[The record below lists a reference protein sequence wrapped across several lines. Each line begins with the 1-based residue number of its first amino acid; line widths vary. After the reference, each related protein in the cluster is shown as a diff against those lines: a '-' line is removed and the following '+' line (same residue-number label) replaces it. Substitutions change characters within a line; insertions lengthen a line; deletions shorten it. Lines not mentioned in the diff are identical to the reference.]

1 MTCSSSTTSI
11 TRRAA
16 AALVALALS
25 GLALPG
31 PVHGDVPADL
41 LAKARAALAKRDG
54 IAAEA
59 PLRAAMRQGATTDD
73 VRAELGAALLLQGD
87 RREARK
93 VLYGGDFRPDSAAHG
108 WQLRGRIELIEGRL
122 AAAGQAFDQAY
133 RLDPGN
139 ASLWV
144 DIARLRFSGGEQA
157 QAIEAAERA
166 VKLDPKD
173 PRALELRGL
182 LVREQFG
189 LQAALPWFEAGLRV
203 APDDIGLLGEY
214 AATLGDMGQYR
225 AMLVVCRKLAKV
237 DPGNVRALYLQAVL
251 AARAGQTNLARK
263 ILLQTGTAL
272 RDMPAAMLLNGILEY
287 RAGNAN
293 LAVGHFDRL
302 LRMQP
307 DNLQVR
313 MLMVRALERQGLH
326 QQASE
331 IAAGWARQNF
341 APPYLLTLAAEAE
354 AGLGRKAAASALLGR
369 AQAGGPRD
377 AVPISAGQPLPVLAL
392 AYGDAPNF
400 AANAVP
406 YIRGLL
412 EGGNAGQA
420 TAVADRL
427 RLANPGAAEAWL
439 LAGDARLM
447 AGDRA
452 GALDQYGRA
461 AMIRFNLPTLQRIDH
476 VMRLLGKPAEANAMV
491 ARYLRQNPC
500 SPQALKL
507 LSAGRASIGDS
518 DRARIIESALVERG
532 LRNRS

>member
-1 MTCSSSTTSI
+1 MTCSSSTISI
-11 TRRAA
+11 ARIAA
-16 AALVALALS
+16 AALMALAL
-25 GLALPG
+25 GG
-31 PVHGDVPADL
+31 PVRGDVPADL
-41 LAKARAALAKRDG
+41 LAKARAAIAKRDG

-59 PLRAAMRQGATTDD
+59 PLRAALQQGATADD
-73 VRAELGAALLLQGD
+73 VRAELGEALLLQGD
-87 RREARK
+87 RREARR
-93 VLYGGDFRPDSAAHG
+93 VLYGGNFRPENAAHG
-108 WQLRGRIELIEGRL
+108 WQLRGRIEMVEGRL
-122 AAAGQAFDQAY
+122 AAAGAAFDQSWRIAP
-133 RLDPGN
+133 DN

-144 DIARLRFSGGEQA
+144 DIGRLRFSGGEQA

-166 VKLDPKD
+166 VKLDPKN

-203 APDDIGLLGEY
+203 APEDVGLLGEY

-251 AARAGQTNLARK
+251 AARSGQTDLARK

-272 RDMPAAMLLNGILEY
+272 RDMPAAMLLNGILEF

-302 LRMQP
+302 LRVQP
-307 DNLQVR
+307 DNLQAR
-313 MLMVRALERQGLH
+313 LLMVRALERQRLH

-331 IAAGWARQNF
+331 VASSWAKQNF
-341 APPYLLTLAAEAE
+341 APPYLLALAGNAE
-354 AGLGRKAAASALLGR
+354 AGLGNKIAATAFRQRVTVTG
-369 AQAGGPRD
+369 QRD
-377 AVPISAGQPLPVLAL
+377 AMVISASQPLPVLAL

-406 YIRGLL
+406 YIRGLI
-412 EGGNAGQA
+412 ESGNAGQA
-420 TAVADRL
+420 VAVADRL

-447 AGDRA
+447 AGDRV

-461 AMIRFNLPTLQRIDH
+461 AFIRFNLPTLQRIDYALRA
-476 VMRLLGKPAEANAMV
+476 VGKPLEANSV
-491 ARYLRQNPC
+491 LARYLRQNPG

-507 LSAGRASIGDS
+507 LSSGRGAFGDS
-518 DRARIIESALVERG
+518 AGEAAIESILRQRA
-532 LRNRS
+532 LRNPS

>member
-1 MTCSSSTTSI
+1 MTCSSSTTFI
-11 TRRAA
+11 TRLAA
-16 AALVALALS
+16 AALAALALS
-25 GLALPG
+25 G
-31 PVHGDVPADL
+31 PVRGDVPADL
-41 LAKARAALAKRDG
+41 LAKAQTALAKRDG

-59 PLRAAMRQGATTDD
+59 PLRAAMRQGASIDD
-73 VRAELGAALLLQGD
+73 VRVELGEALLLQGD

-93 VLYGGDFRPDSAAHG
+93 VLYGGDFRAGSSAHG

-122 AAAGQAFDQAY
+122 AAAGQAFDQSF
-133 RLDPGN
+133 RLAPDN

-189 LQAALPWFEAGLRV
+189 MQAALPWFEAGLRV
-203 APDDIGLLGEY
+203 APDDVGLLGEY

-225 AMLVVCRKLAKV
+225 AMLVVCRKLAKL

-272 RDMPAAMLLNGILEY
+272 RDMPAAILLNGILEY

-307 DNLQVR
+307 DNLQAR

-331 IAAGWARQNF
+331 MAAGWVRQGF
-341 APPYLLTLAAEAE
+341 APPYLLTLAADIE
-354 AGLGRKAAASALLGR
+354 AGLGRKASAEAFRQR
-369 AQAGGPRD
+369 AQAVGQRPGL
-377 AVPISAGQPLPVLAL
+377 PIAAGQALPVLAL

-406 YIRGLL
+406 YIRGLI

-420 TAVADRL
+420 VAVADRL

-447 AGDRA
+447 AGERVA
-452 GALDQYGRA
+452 ALDQYGRA
-461 AMIRFNLPTLQRIDH
+461 ALIRFNLPTLQRIDH
-476 VMRLLGKPAEANAMV
+476 VLRLLGKPAEANAMV
-491 ARYLRQNPC
+491 ARYLRQNPG

-507 LSAGRASIGDS
+507 LSAGRAAIGDS
-518 DRARIIESALVERG
+518 DGAGQIESVLAGRG
-532 LRNRS
+532 LRNSS

>member
-1 MTCSSSTTSI
+1 MTCSSNTISI
-11 TRRAA
+11 TRLGT
-16 AALVALALS
+16 AALAVLLLA
-25 GLALPG
+25 A
-31 PVHGDVPADL
+31 PVRGDVPDDL
-41 LAKARAALAKRDG
+41 LAKAQAALAKGDG

-59 PLRAAMRQGATTDD
+59 PLRAAMRQGASEDE
-73 VRAELGAALLLQGD
+73 VRAELGEALLLQGD

-93 VLYGGDFRPDSAAHG
+93 VLYGGDFRQDSAAHG

-122 AAAGQAFDQAY
+122 LAAGQAFDQSYHLAP
-133 RLDPGN
+133 DN

-166 VKLDPKD
+166 VKLDSKD

-203 APDDIGLLGEY
+203 APDDVGLLGEY

-272 RDMPAAMLLNGILEY
+272 RDMPAAILLNGILEY

-302 LRMQP
+302 LRIQP
-307 DNLQVR
+307 DNLQAR
-313 MLMVRALERQGLH
+313 MLMVRALERQALH
-326 QQASE
+326 AQA
-331 IAAGWARQNF
+331 ADMADAWARQAF
-341 APPYLLTLAAEAE
+341 APPYLLALAGDAH
-354 AGLGRKAAASALLGR
+354 AGLGQRAEAAAFRQR
-369 AQAGGPRD
+369 AQAAGGRN
-377 AVPISAGQPLPVLAL
+377 AVPIAPGQPLAVLAL

-406 YIRGLL
+406 YIRGLIA
-412 EGGNAGQA
+412 AGQTGQA
-420 TAVADRL
+420 VAVADRL

-447 AGDRA
+447 AGDRL

-461 AMIRFNLPTLQRIDH
+461 ALIRFNLPTLLRIDN
-476 VMRLLGKPAEANAMV
+476 VLRLVGKGGEANSVV
-491 ARYLRQNPC
+491 ARYLRQNPGN
-500 SPQALKL
+500 PQGLKL
-507 LSAGRASIGDS
+507 LASGRAAMGDAEG
-518 DRARIIESALVERG
+518 ARRIESVLAARA
-532 LRNRS
+532 LRNPT